1 MFHSGTLS
9 PEPTA
14 RTPSDSY
21 VYDPLDTRP
30 GELEDFESGNNLAHF
45 FWGEHPLS
53 EHFALNLFGNGL
65 VYHTEPFETA
75 TELAG
80 FVELDAWM
88 SMDVPDTDFMV
99 TVYEIRPDG
108 SSVFLTGDI
117 MRARHRD
124 SRETEQLVT
133 PGEVNLYRF
142 NGFQF
147 FARRIEKGSRLRLIL
162 NSPNS
167 VWLQKNYNSG
177 GRVTHESGADART
190 ATITFHHGGEYQS
203 RLRVPVRRRPVS

>member
-1 MFHSGTLS
+1 M
-9 PEPTA
+9 
-14 RTPSDSY
+14 
-21 VYDPLDTRP
+21 
-30 GELEDFESGNNLAHF
+30 
-45 FWGEHPLS
+45 
-53 EHFALNLFGNGL
+53 NLFGNGL
-65 VYHTEPFETA
+65 VYHTEPFEAETD
-75 TELAG
+75 LAG
-80 FVELDAWM
+80 FVEFDAWM
-88 SMDVPDTDFMV
+88 TLDVPDTDFMV

-117 MRARHRD
+117 MRARHRN
-124 SRETEQLVT
+124 SRTAEELVT

-147 FARRIEKGSRLRLIL
+147 FARQIAKGSRLRLIL

-203 RLRVPVRRRPVS
+203 RLSVPVRRRPVS